1 MFTTSEAVKKPG
13 IFVVNSIS
21 EFIHGSFKTLPIL
34 TFLRVLKVICQ
45 PPSPKI
51 LPTFNLSGAE
61 YSRVG
66 YQVFN
71 HRIGL
76 KHIV

>member
-13 IFVVNSIS
+13 IFIVNGIS
-21 EFIHGSFKTLPIL
+21 EFIHDSFKTLPIL
-34 TFLRVLKVICQ
+34 TFLRVLKVVCQ

-51 LPTFNLSGAE
+51 LPTLNLSDTE

-66 YQVFN
+66 
-71 HRIGL
+71 
-76 KHIV
+76 

>member
-1 MFTTSEAVKKPG
+1 MFTTSGAVKKPE
-13 IFVVNSIS
+13 IFIVNGIS
-21 EFIHGSFKTLPIL
+21 EFIHDSFKTLPIL

-51 LPTFNLSGAE
+51 LPTLNLSDTE

-66 YQVFN
+66 
-71 HRIGL
+71 
-76 KHIV
+76 